1 MTSWQ
6 LEPTGIQ
13 KTLTDTSAEV
23 EILAAALTTMT
34 TAISEPLQT
43 GCGFDGIV
51 AGAVVGF
58 LEEQV
63 ASRVQP
69 AMNRY
74 GAALQATASAT
85 NAYLTGD
92 EEMAVSTLAATEQ
105 AANTGDFSAIGGNA

>member
-6 LEPTGIQ
+6 LEPAGIN
-13 KTLTDTSAEV
+13 KTLTDTSTEV
-23 EILAAALTTMT
+23 EVLAAALTTMT
-34 TAISEPLQT
+34 TTISEPLQT

-58 LEEQV
+58 LDEQV
-63 ASRVQP
+63 AARVLP

-74 GAALQATASAT
+74 SAALQATASAT

-92 EEMAVSTLAATEQ
+92 EEMAITTIAATEQ
-105 AANTGDFSAIGGNA
+105 AAQSGDFSAIGGNA